1 VDRSSHHGAQRRN
14 WQHVAGVFDQ
24 TEGMA
29 GTSRWNA
36 RHVSR
41 VPGGV
46 EVPAAVVAPGLSEHQ
61 QVLEEIA
68 SLRVELGL
76 LRSNE

>member
-1 VDRSSHHGAQRRN
+1 
-14 WQHVAGVFDQ
+14 
-24 TEGMA
+24 MA
-29 GTSRWNA
+29 GTSRWNE

-68 SLRVELGL
+68 RLRVELGL

>member
-1 VDRSSHHGAQRRN
+1 
-14 WQHVAGVFDQ
+14 
-24 TEGMA
+24 MA

-46 EVPAAVVAPGLSEHQ
+46 EAPAAVVAPGLSEHQ

-68 SLRVELGL
+68 RLRVELGL